1 MDLNLDNFQI
11 RRTNPYLA
19 VPTGLLAGE
28 ERYMA
33 KAQGLVGFEI
43 FEGDKISI
51 INIEGQQECEI
62 VSFDKNG
69 KNELGIIGRQKNA
82 NAKFIKYIL
91 TNSPDN
97 KFLISKLKKRKIDFH
112 NANSCNLFN
121 TETVSGET
129 EELTALENGF
139 IIIAAPG
146 KSMLVDNQDAASDL
160 EIIVQIKYIN

>member
-19 VPTGLLAGE
+19 GPTSFLSGE
-28 ERYMA
+28 EKYMA
-33 KAQGLVGFEI
+33 KAQGLIGFEI
-43 FEGDKISI
+43 FEGDKLSI

-97 KFLISKLKKRKIDFH
+97 KYLISKLKKRKI
-112 NANSCNLFN
+112 
-121 TETVSGET
+121 
-129 EELTALENGF
+129 ELKRVE
-139 IIIAAPG
+139 
-146 KSMLVDNQDAASDL
+146 KKDD
-160 EIIVQIKYIN
+160 